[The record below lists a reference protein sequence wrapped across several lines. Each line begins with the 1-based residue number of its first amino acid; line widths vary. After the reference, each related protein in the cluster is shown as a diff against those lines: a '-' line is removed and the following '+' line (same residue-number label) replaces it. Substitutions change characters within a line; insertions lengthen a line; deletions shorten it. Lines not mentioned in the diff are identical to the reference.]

1 MSTDDE
7 QRTKAINDLT
17 RADRAKELLSNPLY
31 VEAISSI
38 EASMYAAFEDT
49 KLDEEYRRHELW
61 QRMQLMKQFRGKFED
76 IVKKG
81 KKAEQ
86 TLTMLE
92 KAKQLI
98 GR

>member
-1 MSTDDE
+1 M
-7 QRTKAINDLT
+7 Q
-17 RADRAKELLSNPLY
+17 P
-31 VEAISSI
+31 
-38 EASMYAAFEDT
+38 FEDT
-49 KLDEEYRRHELW
+49 KLDEEDRRHELW

>member
-38 EASMYAAFEDT
+38 EASMYAAF
-49 KLDEEYRRHELW
+49 RRY
-61 QRMQLMKQFRGKFED
+61 QAR
-76 IVKKG
+76 
-81 KKAEQ
+81 
-86 TLTMLE
+86 
-92 KAKQLI
+92 
-98 GR
+98 